1 MFIEVDKLC
10 TIGQIVY
17 SKSGRDKGRMFFIVR
32 IEGEYLY
39 LADGDLRKLQNPKK
53 KKQKHVQIVNKIDYN
68 IKQKLE
74 DNAYLKDSDIRN
86 ALQAYKSLG

>member
-1 MFIEVDKLC
+1 MY

-17 SKSGRDKGRMFFIVR
+17 SKSGRDKGRVFLVVSID
-32 IEGEYLY
+32 GEYLY
-39 LADGDLRKLQNPKK
+39 LVDGDLRKLEKPKK

-68 IKQKLE
+68 IKEKLK

-86 ALQAYKSLG
+86 ALQAYKD